1 MAMDGKESEYIEQ
14 SWEDLRGIVAAAISN
29 WAMWRVSGFVGPTGG
44 RSPMAWLD
52 QLITRKAPVAG
63 VPVLNGAAMD
73 THEVLGRMQP
83 HLRDVLCWYYL
94 GHGKT
99 VQQRFETF
107 NAEREEQERNNLRIF
122 VLSVERTRISMR
134 TFLRQVSQAHVEF
147 EQIRRDYIGT
157 VRSVGRA
164 NAMAAAAARPPEP
177 APWPAL
183 PVSNNRKDPVD

>member
-14 SWEDLRGIVAAAISN
+14 TWEDLRGMVAAAISN

-73 THEVLGRMQP
+73 THEVLGQMQP

-99 VQQRFETF
+99 VQHRFESF
-107 NAEREEQERNNLRIF
+107 NAERDEALH
-122 VLSVERTRISMR
+122 ISMR
-134 TFLRQVSQAHVEF
+134 TFMRQVSQAHVEF

-183 PVSNNRKDPVD
+183 PVSSKRKDPVD